1 MSQATENEN
10 EKEIEFELAQAA
22 ATLCELESTP
32 ESRFKL
38 SLITIL
44 ATAIVASVATC
55 LILLFTWQFSIA
67 LLGTIWLWAA
77 GLTAIF
83 YWGELPRL
91 LGFGA
96 VTGAFEIGRHSFIE
110 GTFTKFVKTLR
121 FRPKL
126 DN

>member
-22 ATLCELESTP
+22 STLCEHESTP

-55 LILLFTWQFSIA
+55 LILLATWQFSIA

-77 GLTAIF
+77 GLAAIF

-91 LGFGA
+91 FGFGA
-96 VTGAFEIGRHSFIE
+96 VTGAFEIGHHSFIE

-121 FRPKL
+121 FRPNL